1 METSPLRQINNL
13 DLKQPEQKRRKVVC
27 FHLFSCFQSAHRTLQ
42 QLISTRRTQAPRSCC
57 FVFRVRACVRAYI
70 WDYEY
75 LCVPLRWYGGI
86 IVGAVTSELGEH
98 VSVMSGTKG
107 VLPGGA
113 TRQLSSSSIQRHA
126 VLPEKM
132 RAVGLPFVFVRRWN
146 FTSDSHSWSRDIKA
160 AKTSVRRLRS
170 YSSLIW
176 GNSFALKVS
185 FFNGIFAI
193 LNKVAVAALCFEV
206 LPPVSKF
213 SSLHADVFLFLYPAD
228 SEVIYRNSDGHVI
241 KFNIVTNETEI
252 VLMNTTFVRLY
263 QSVHYEDLPSCDCSD
278 CDHLTVF
285 VPL

>member
-13 DLKQPEQKRRKVVC
+13 DLKQPEQKRRNVVC
-27 FHLFSCFQSAHRTLQ
+27 FHLFCCFHRALQ

-57 FVFRVRACVRAYI
+57 FVFCVHACVRAYI

-113 TRQLSSSSIQRHA
+113 TRQLSSSSIQQHV
-126 VLPEKM
+126 VLNEKL

-160 AKTSVRRLRS
+160 AKTSVCRLRS

-185 FFNGIFAI
+185 FF
-193 LNKVAVAALCFEV
+193 KWHLCD
-206 LPPVSKF
+206 SK
-213 SSLHADVFLFLYPAD
+213 
-228 SEVIYRNSDGHVI
+228 
-241 KFNIVTNETEI
+241 
-252 VLMNTTFVRLY
+252 
-263 QSVHYEDLPSCDCSD
+263 
-278 CDHLTVF
+278 
-285 VPL
+285 